1 MGLSGIAG
9 AVHSAANAVDYGV
22 FQMRISS
29 PSRLMTM
36 SRTDKETRLKDFIAE
51 SLLVLA
57 EDTNVPGTVTMIA
70 ANAESPA
77 ARALYAA
84 LLETSS
90 TADVRL
96 IIADTRIEQAPPS
109 LRDIAG
115 VECRLLAD
123 PRFGASHE
131 QLVVGRTHVWIGDC
145 LRRDP
150 NKRDAFELY
159 HKGDQVARK
168 CANISFERLWARAKP
183 LTSASAKNPEI
194 APEIFA
200 AGMPDAAVGFPG
212 PHRQ

>member
-1 MGLSGIAG
+1 
-9 AVHSAANAVDYGV
+9 
-22 FQMRISS
+22 
-29 PSRLMTM
+29 MTV

-51 SLLVLA
+51 SLAVLA
-57 EDTNVPGTVTMIA
+57 EGAEIPGTVTMIA
-70 ANAESPA
+70 RNAESPA
-77 ARALYAA
+77 ARALFAA

-90 TADVRL
+90 AADVRL
-96 IIADTRIEQAPPS
+96 IIADARIESASPS

-115 VECRLLAD
+115 IECRLLAD

-159 HKGDQVARK
+159 HKADLVARK
-168 CANISFERLWARAKP
+168 CATTSFERLWVRAKP
-183 LTSASAKNPEI
+183 MVSANNPEI

-200 AGMPDAAVGFPG
+200 TGQPNSVHGFHR

>member
-1 MGLSGIAG
+1 
-9 AVHSAANAVDYGV
+9 
-22 FQMRISS
+22 
-29 PSRLMTM
+29 MTM
-36 SRTDKETRLKDFIAE
+36 SRTDKETRLKDFIVESLMALAE
-51 SLLVLA
+51 SA
-57 EDTNVPGTVTMIA
+57 DIRGAVTMIIR
-70 ANAESPA
+70 NAESPA

-96 IIADTRIEQAPPS
+96 IIADTRVENASPS
-109 LRDIAG
+109 LRDMAG
-115 VECRLLAD
+115 IECRLLAD

-159 HKGDQVARK
+159 HKADLVARK
-168 CANISFERLWARAKP
+168 CATISFERLWARAKP
-183 LTSASAKNPEI
+183 LTSAKNPEI

-200 AGMPDAAVGFPG
+200 AGRPEAAHGFPG

>member
-1 MGLSGIAG
+1 MALLESAG
-9 AVHSAANAVDYGV
+9 GQFIRRPVRIDYGV

-29 PSRLMTM
+29 PSQLMTM
-36 SRTDKETRLKDFIAE
+36 SRTDKETRLKDFIVE
-51 SLLVLA
+51 SLAVLT
-57 EDTNVPGTVTMIA
+57 EGTEEPGTVMMIA
-70 ANAESPA
+70 RNADSPA
-77 ARALYAA
+77 ARALFAA
-84 LLETSS
+84 LLETASA
-90 TADVRL
+90 ADVRL
-96 IIADTRIEQAPPS
+96 IIADTRIENASPS

-115 VECRLLAD
+115 IECRLLAD

-159 HKGDQVARK
+159 HKADLVARK
-168 CANISFERLWARAKP
+168 CATISFERLWARAKP
-183 LTSASAKNPEI
+183 LASGKNPEI

-200 AGMPDAAVGFPG
+200 AGQPDSVQGFHR